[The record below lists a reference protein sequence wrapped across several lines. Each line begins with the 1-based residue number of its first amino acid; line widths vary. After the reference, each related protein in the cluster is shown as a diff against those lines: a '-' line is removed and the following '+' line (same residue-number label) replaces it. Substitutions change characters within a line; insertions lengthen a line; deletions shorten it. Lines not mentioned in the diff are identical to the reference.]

1 MLLVSIAVLAS
12 SCFPFVSQIEVEG
25 LWQGTGEGIYSIQ
38 VWEDNDLI
46 LEDTWE
52 GGVELTLEVISATS
66 GNVHGNWYWRDLTQ
80 GTQFAEPSPPLPFI
94 GTLVEELLSL
104 QTDDEQSLPAPTQ
117 YNAEFGFEMTGD
129 HLTGAGTYSEEGS
142 SPDVRILFDLVIE
155 EITLSRL

>member
-104 QTDDEQSLPAPTQ
+104 QTDDRLAGVARDVRLPAV
-117 YNAEFGFEMTGD
+117 GFDRSHHIVHFKGSGLMLHYDD
-129 HLTGAGTYSEEGS
+129 HAFIVSCA
-142 SPDVRILFDLVIE
+142 SP
-155 EITLSRL
+155 